1 MDKTL
6 KEKVKEYMDNLTE
19 EIIKLENISGTEAR
33 IRRDTLND
41 VIYWL
46 QVLLDAELW
55 QDLKARTRN
64 KKAGYIQ
71 ERAEEI
77 FNECNINTT
86 MENYY
91 KLGQSSVYG
100 FVLYMLDKEE
110 FTKSDIKKFIVTNL
124 KDDTQLRC
132 DSYDIWGECL
142 KNEK

>member
-6 KEKVKEYMDNLTE
+6 KEKVKEYVDNLTE

-41 VIYWL
+41 VIYWF
-46 QVLLDAELW
+46 QVLLNAELR
-55 QDLKARTRN
+55 QDFKARTKN

-86 MENYY
+86 MESYY

-100 FVLYMLDKEE
+100 LVLYMLDKEE
-110 FTKSDIKKFIVTNL
+110 FAKSDIKKFIVTNL
-124 KDDTQLRC
+124 KDDTQLRY
-132 DSYDIWGECL
+132 DSYGIWGDCL